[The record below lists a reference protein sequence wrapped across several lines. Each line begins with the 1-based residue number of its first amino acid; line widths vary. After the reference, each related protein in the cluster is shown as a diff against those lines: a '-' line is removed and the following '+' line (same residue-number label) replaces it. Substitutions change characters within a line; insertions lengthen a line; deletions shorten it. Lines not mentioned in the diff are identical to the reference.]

1 MKNIYLIGDSIRVGT
16 TSGVV
21 TPGYELF
28 VRKKCDGKYGIY
40 SPEENSRFA
49 QYTLRNLYE
58 WVSGFD
64 TSIID
69 VIHWNNGLWDV
80 LRLNGDDPLTPIDMY
95 ELMLRRIIKKMRL
108 LFPNAKIIFA
118 TTTPVCEE
126 AAPENYMRY
135 NCEIEKYNDVAQK
148 IMEENNIYIDDL
160 YSTAK
165 KINASYYADWT
176 HFNSEG
182 AEILAEAVVKS
193 IEKALA

>member
-16 TSGVV
+16 ISGAV
-21 TPGYELF
+21 TPGYEFF
-28 VRKKCDGKYGIY
+28 VRKKCDGKYGVY
-40 SPEENSRFA
+40 SPEENSRFS

-58 WVSGFD
+58 WVNGFD

-80 LRLNGDDPLTPIDMY
+80 LRLNGDDPLTPIGMY

-135 NCEIEKYNDVAQK
+135 NCEIEKYNDTAKK
-148 IMEENNIYIDDL
+148 IMKENNIRIDDL
-160 YSTAK
+160 YLTAK
-165 KINASYYADWT
+165 KLDTSCYADWT

-193 IEKALA
+193 VETALA